1 MATGDKNIINQF
13 NIANISRVP
22 CDPDF
27 LKLLPQRVTLKR
39 PYDATEGVKN
49 VNQYGEIIMTY
60 PEAQVIETDLP
71 VRLEPVRPRGDIGLK
86 IEMQGGETFV
96 NVRVYICGNVDVR
109 ENDSIFLGTREYQL
123 LLPEEYYDFDKLH
136 HYEVWARRVDNL

>member
-1 MATGDKNIINQF
+1 MGNGDQNIINQF
-13 NIANISRVP
+13 NIDNLARVP

-49 VNQYGEIIMTY
+49 VNEFGEIIMTY
-60 PEAQVIETDLP
+60 PDAPIIETDLP
-71 VRLEPVRPRGDIGLK
+71 VRIEPVRPRGDIGAK
-86 IEMQGGETFV
+86 VMVQGIETFV
-96 NVRVYICGNVDVR
+96 NVRIYVCGDIDVK
-109 ENDSIFLGTREYQL
+109 ENDSMIIGTREYQL